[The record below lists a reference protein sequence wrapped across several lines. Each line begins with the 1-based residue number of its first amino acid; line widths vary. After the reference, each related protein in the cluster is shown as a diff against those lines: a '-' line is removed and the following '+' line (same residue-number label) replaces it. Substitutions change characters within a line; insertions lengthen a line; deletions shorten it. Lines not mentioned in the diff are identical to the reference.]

1 MVSAILS
8 RLVILVFGTL
18 YPAYASYKAVRTK
31 NVKEYVKW
39 MMYWIV
45 FALFCTVET
54 FSDFFLSWFPFYYE
68 FKIVFVLWMLSPI
81 TQGSSF
87 LFKKFVHPQLAR
99 REKDIDEMIEQ
110 ATKQGYSAFVDLGN
124 KGIKVILKSVIM
136 GQSKLADHLRRS
148 YSTSDL
154 SNDGH
159 DIVQRQESIGD
170 QDREDELDNRLIE
183 DQEELERRSSSVTKS
198 RSSSSALSLSSVK
211 EEDVEDNEHATTDTF
226 TIPSNTRR
234 HYSVKETTKKTK
246 QINTYGTVPRSR
258 AKIRATSRKTILPP

>member
-1 MVSAILS
+1 MVSAIIS

-54 FSDFFLSWFPFYYE
+54 FSDFLLSWFPFYYE
-68 FKIVFVLWMLSPI
+68 FKIVFVLWLLSPI

-87 LFKKFVHPQLAR
+87 LFRKFVHPQLAR
-99 REKDIDEMIEQ
+99 REKDIDELIDQ
-110 ATKQGYSAFVDLGN
+110 TIKQGYSTFFDLGN
-124 KGIKVILKSVIM
+124 KGIKVILKSVIT
-136 GQSKLADHLRRS
+136 GQSKLVDHLRHS

-154 SNDGH
+154 TNDGH
-159 DIVQRQESIGD
+159 DIVPRRDTAGD
-170 QDREDELDNRLIE
+170 QEEEKDYELDNRLIE
-183 DQEELERRSSSVTKS
+183 DQAEIISTAASLAKS
-198 RSSSSALSLSSVK
+198 RSSSSSLSLSSVK
-211 EEDVEDNEHATTDTF
+211 EEDGEDSELVTTKTF
-226 TIPSNTRR
+226 TIPSSTRR
-234 HYSVKETTKKTK
+234 HYSAKEKK

-258 AKIRATSRKTILPP
+258 AQTRATARKPLPRP